1 MSKTLITDTI
11 TNENTN
17 EIIIKKK
24 INRSKNIK
32 NIDKEITLMINET
45 ENINLNKEE
54 KDLSEKNTKEE
65 KHKKNKSKINKSPK
79 NLFIDI
85 TQKYKNKEETI
96 TIWDDSEF
104 KSFTTLTSN
113 NRGNVGEDFI
123 NELCSMCNIKG
134 EICGTSFKGMGKD
147 GDIKEKSI
155 EIKTAY
161 FGNSGTFQHELGEE
175 PWKSEY
181 MIFIDVSPT
190 IIYLTIFKNFDEKKY
205 KSKETLSPYFPTKTI
220 TWRKNK
226 GAFKLDTSEKINEE
240 SVKNG
245 YSIKIT
251 NEIKNEEIK
260 KFLNKSI
267 E

>member
-1 MSKTLITDTI
+1 MSKTQINNSLKTLKETKKLID
-11 TNENTN
+11 
-17 EIIIKKK
+17 
-24 INRSKNIK
+24 
-32 NIDKEITLMINET
+32 IDKEIDLITKKT
-45 ENINLNKEE
+45 KKINLNT
-54 KDLSEKNTKEE
+54 EKN
-65 KHKKNKSKINKSPK
+65 NKLKINKSPK

-85 TQKYKNKEETI
+85 TQKYKNKEENI

-104 KSFTTLTSN
+104 KPFTTLTSN
-113 NRGNVGEDFI
+113 NRGKVGEDFI
-123 NELCSMCNIKG
+123 NILCSISDIECK
-134 EICGTSFKGMGKD
+134 ICGTTFKGMCKD
-147 GDIKEKSI
+147 GVIKEKSV

-161 FGNSGTFQHELGEE
+161 LGNSRTFQHELGEE
-175 PWKSEY
+175 PWKSDY

-226 GAFKLDTSEKINEE
+226 GSFKLDTNEKINKE

-245 YSIKIT
+245 YSIKIS
-251 NEIKNEEIK
+251 NEIKNTEIK
-260 KFLNKSI
+260 NFLNKLI

>member
-1 MSKTLITDTI
+1 MTLH
-11 TNENTN
+11 
-17 EIIIKKK
+17 
-24 INRSKNIK
+24 KNI
-32 NIDKEITLMINET
+32 N
-45 ENINLNKEE
+45 
-54 KDLSEKNTKEE
+54 
-65 KHKKNKSKINKSPK
+65 
-79 NLFIDI
+79 
-85 TQKYKNKEETI
+85 
-96 TIWDDSEF
+96 IWDESEF

-134 EICGTSFKGMGKD
+134 EICGISFKGMGKD

-161 FGNSGTFQHELGEE
+161 LGNSWTFQYELGEE

-181 MIFIDVSPT
+181 MIFIDVYPT
-190 IIYLTIFKNFDEKKY
+190 IKYLTIFKNFDETKY
-205 KSKETLSPYFPTKTI
+205 KSKEILSPYFPTKTI

-245 YSIKIT
+245 
-251 NEIKNEEIK
+251 
-260 KFLNKSI
+260 
-267 E
+267 